1 MVLWLALQ
9 VLAFKFHIHAFLL
22 SGGLEIE
29 RVLCIRRKQFITRK
43 NCLLLRG
50 LYMGAVSNTVHKHS
64 SQTEEIEDPDS
75 QI

>member
-9 VLAFKFHIHAFLL
+9 MLAYKFHIHAFLL
-22 SGGLEIE
+22 DLKLSVCYVSEVSNLLPE
-29 RVLCIRRKQFITRK
+29 K

-50 LYMGAVSNTVHKHS
+50 LYRGAVSNTVHKHS